1 MRKHEKLNIEFLYL
15 ACACKKMQFY
25 WFFDDISDTHQ
36 SFKILNLV
44 LSRFQDPKYV
54 QYVLALAEIFTG
66 EYQERNPF
74 LDCDNEFHHTG
85 GKYFSNMTRYQ
96 RGQCI
101 LFSVVFISPSPSHHG
116 SVWFLPILLSVN

>member
-1 MRKHEKLNIEFLYL
+1 
-15 ACACKKMQFY
+15 MQFY

-44 LSRFQDPKYV
+44 LSWFQDQKYV

-66 EYQERNPF
+66 EYQERNAF
-74 LDCDNEFHHTG
+74 LDYDYEFHHTG

-96 RGQCI
+96 RGLRI
-101 LFSVVFISPSPSHHG
+101 LFSVVFISPSPSLHD
-116 SVWFLPILLSVN
+116 SVWLLQVIYLFS